1 MKKNLQVSK
10 KTKIAKV
17 HLKGEIVEMRRLAQ
31 GINTQKE
38 AAIKIGCDVRTYQRA
53 INGDPILLRI
63 AKKIC
68 DGLKI
73 DLKEVLIIELGNNLF
88 PVDEEE
94 KDTEEFSDLRV
105 DAIMAAGEAIQKT
118 FESRQSSSNVQDLI
132 IVLSAVISTYSL
144 EIAKKSRGTA
154 LYFVD
159 EIAHKAKTALY
170 SEISV
175 IDGTTES
182 P

>member
-1 MKKNLQVSK
+1 MSK
-10 KTKIAKV
+10 KTKSAKV
-17 HLKGEIVEMRRLAQ
+17 RLKGEIVEKRRVAL
-31 GINTQKE
+31 GMNTQKE
-38 AAIKIGCDVRTYQRA
+38 AAIKMGCDVRTYQRA
-53 INGDPILLRI
+53 IKGDTILLRI

-68 DGLKI
+68 SGLDL
-73 DLKEVLIIELGNNLF
+73 DLKKVLIIELGSRLF

-94 KDTEEFSDLRV
+94 QDTEEFSDLRV

-154 LYFVD
+154 LFFVD

-175 IDGTTES
+175 LDDMTES
-182 P
+182 Q